1 MEVCQNC
8 SAGYL
13 KPTGQVVKLRDVL
26 LRWENEVSIS
36 FPEEVLSSYSDVI
49 DTPIVLHTCSNCD
62 FSPFLPAVAGN
73 GSFYSAITSAEGGY
87 YVGDKWEFRRAIK
100 DIERY
105 RCKRVLDFGCGSGE
119 FLSRLQEHVDVDA
132 YGFDFNPVGSNA
144 AREKGYQLIHE
155 FDAANLP
162 GAPFDAITM
171 FQVLEHLSSPFET
184 LEKLKSLLRPGGL
197 FIVSVP
203 DCSGPIR
210 HFENALTELPPH
222 HVTRWYGDSLR
233 TCFTQRQFDVI
244 DIKSEPLPNYLWD
257 SYLPVML
264 TKDLLPSAVGGFIN
278 RIKVTRT
285 LISVLQALRVKSLP
299 IRGHTLYGAFRN

>member
-49 DTPIVLHTCSNCD
+49 DTPIILHACSN
-62 FSPFLPAVAGN
+62 
-73 GSFYSAITSAEGGY
+73 
-87 YVGDKWEFRRAIK
+87 
-100 DIERY
+100 

-155 FDAANLP
+155 LDAANLP

-171 FQVLEHLSSPFET
+171 FQVLEHLSSPFEM

-244 DIKSEPLPNYLWD
+244 DIKYEPLPDYLWD

-264 TKDLLPSAVGGFIN
+264 TKDFLPSAVGGFIN

-285 LISVLQALRVKSLP
+285 LIAVLRALRVKSLP
-299 IRGHTLYGAFRN
+299 IRGHTLYAAFRN